1 MDVSGSYV
9 FIEDGNLFMNIS
21 PHNLLNNHILKK
33 NQINTNR
40 KYRTYLQKNALVLQ
54 EANFKVP
61 LQDLGRTIPYTYSSV
76 SDTTQP
82 NGYET
87 SVPKQKFLADQ
98 YILSDQTRPMF
109 NSFTIEPK

>member
-21 PHNLLNNHILKK
+21 PHNLLNNHLLKN

-40 KYRTYLQKNALVLQ
+40 KYRKFLQQNAIMIQ
-54 EANFKVP
+54 ESNFKVP
-61 LQDLGRTIPYTYSSV
+61 EQEFGRTIPYTFSSV
-76 SDTTQP
+76 SDTSQP

-109 NSFTIEPK
+109 DSFTFEPK

>member
-21 PHNLLNNHILKK
+21 PHNMLNSHILKQ

-40 KYRTYLQKNALVLQ
+40 KYRTFLQKNALMIQ
-54 EANFKVP
+54 ESNFKVSA
-61 LQDLGRTIPYTYSSV
+61 QEFGRTIPYTYSSV

-82 NGYET
+82 PGYET

-109 NSFTIEPK
+109 DSFIIEPK